1 MTKAEYQDMYRI
13 VGAAMEVHKE
23 MGRGLAEAIYQ
34 EALQMELE
42 GVGVEPEREKVL
54 SVYYKG
60 RKMQK
65 TYLADFF
72 YNGLMIELKSV
83 AQLCPEHR
91 AQLFNYMRITHTL
104 RGMLMNS
111 GDKSLRTERYLYQ
124 PESDTFVL
132 LTKDNYK
139 SYITQ

>member
-104 RGMLMNS
+104 RGLLMNF
-111 GDKSLRTERYLYQ
+111 GEKSLRTERYLYQ